1 MSNCISLQFSQPGAN
16 KLVFLNSSDEIS
28 ILALIIHQ
36 NQVTINGNQN
46 PQRPINLIE
55 PMSITQEYQ
64 YIQFKQLHVLQ
75 SSGHLL
81 NWTTTCSRITE
92 AIIDI

>member
-1 MSNCISLQFSQPGAN
+1 M
-16 KLVFLNSSDEIS
+16 
-28 ILALIIHQ
+28 IIHQ

-81 NWTTTCSRITE
+81 N
-92 AIIDI
+92 